1 MGASNI
7 RKAPLN
13 FTDCCLLQFKED
25 TGEPS
30 VSAQEINPISYL
42 L

>member
-1 MGASNI
+1 VPLTN

-13 FTDCCLLQFKED
+13 FTIYCLSQFNED

-30 VSAQEINPISYL
+30 VSTQEINPIT
-42 L
+42 